1 MDLVKQIIKD
11 INNSKKLN
19 LILTGGSSPIRFY
32 KKLFKQKK
40 VKWDKVNFFLKDER
54 LVKINSKKS
63 NFKHINFILK
73 KNKLLKKLKPL
84 DKNSTDTKNTT
95 FVVDALKKNKTICFL
110 GLGYDGHFASI
121 FTKSKK
127 YRNLIDLRRKPN
139 FIITEKIG
147 DPFLKRIT
155 MNLSML
161 NKSSKFYI
169 ILDNVKKINLFK
181 DILTSK
187 DTSKY
192 SILNLINLAKNRISV
207 FDGHKI
213 RNLKEFKKI
222 Y

>member
-1 MDLVKQIIKD
+1 
-11 INNSKKLN
+11 
-19 LILTGGSSPIRFY
+19 
-32 KKLFKQKK
+32 
-40 VKWDKVNFFLKDER
+40 
-54 LVKINSKKS
+54 
-63 NFKHINFILK
+63 
-73 KNKLLKKLKPL
+73 
-84 DKNSTDTKNTT
+84 
-95 FVVDALKKNKTICFL
+95 
-110 GLGYDGHFASI
+110 
-121 FTKSKK
+121 
-127 YRNLIDLRRKPN
+127 
-139 FIITEKIG
+139 
-147 DPFLKRIT
+147 

-161 NKSSKFYI
+161 NKSSKFKI